1 MVHILTHNDLDGYS
15 AAYVVQEH
23 FGEENCDISHYN
35 YDKEPDFSG
44 ITEGDR
50 VVITDYSLTNE
61 QYRQL
66 LDLVGAFGSVTW
78 IDHHITAIKR
88 YNDDPELELKGIHS
102 TRFCGAALAYL
113 FYEADV
119 TQSEIDRMAYDQLLE
134 MLPYWLQLVD
144 AWDCWKVD
152 SPVRKDAE
160 LLNMALANQLSIPL
174 IDEMVNNPELIDGYI
189 ETGRTYEEFRDSW
202 AEHFREKYMFD
213 RMLSGWLFNTPRDVK
228 VCVLNIGCASSKYFG
243 ELISEYDVCIT
254 ECFNGE
260 QWIVSFYSEKEDID
274 CSYAANVFG
283 GGGHKGAAGCTFN
296 QQQPPISKGNT
307 EIFRKGENLRWQ
319 NLKMKKETN

>member
-35 YDKEPDFSG
+35 YDREPDFSG

-113 FYEADV
+113 FYEANV

-174 IDEMVNNPELIDGYI
+174 IDEMVNNPERIDEYI

-260 QWIVSFYSEKEDID
+260 QWVVSFYSEKEDID